1 MKKGRM
7 TVKTKYFNYFLFV
20 PVTLFGLMIL
30 LPSEASSHCDTMN
43 GPVVKAA
50 VKALESGNVNLVLV
64 WVQKKD
70 EVEIKKVFAKALS
83 IRKLNS
89 EAKEFA
95 DNYFFE
101 TLVRIHRAGE
111 GAPYTGLKP
120 AGSEPEPGIVAAD
133 NAIEKGSVD
142 ELMKSLTETIHHGVH
157 ERFGHVLA
165 TKNYGPNDVE
175 AGREH
180 VKAYVVFIHYV
191 ERLYRSALS
200 SAGGDDHE
208 AETHDAH

>member
-1 MKKGRM
+1 MK
-7 TVKTKYFNYFLFV
+7 THNFNCIVFV
-20 PVTLFGLMIL
+20 SMTLFGLMIL

-43 GPVVKAA
+43 GPVVKSA
-50 VKALESGNVNLVLV
+50 VKAFESGNVNLVLV

-70 EVEIKKVFAKALS
+70 EAEIKKAFAKALS
-83 IRKLNS
+83 IRTLNS

-120 AGSEPEPGIVAAD
+120 AGSEPEPGIAAAD

-142 ELMKSLTETIHHGVH
+142 ELMKNLTETVHHGVH
-157 ERFGHVLA
+157 EQFSHVLA
-165 TKNYGPNDVE
+165 TKNYRPDDVE
-175 AGREH
+175 AGREY
-180 VKAYVVFIHYV
+180 VKAYVVFIHYA
-191 ERLYRSALS
+191 ERLYQSALS
-200 SAGGDDHE
+200 PAEGHHHK
-208 AETHDAH
+208 AETNDGH

>member
-7 TVKTKYFNYFLFV
+7 TMKTHNFNCFV
-20 PVTLFGLMIL
+20 FVSMTLFALMIL

-70 EVEIKKVFAKALS
+70 ETEIKKAFAKALS

-111 GAPYTGLKP
+111 GEPYTGLKP
-120 AGSEPEPGIVAAD
+120 AESEPEPGIAAAD
-133 NAIEKGSVD
+133 NAIEKGSGE

-157 ERFGHVLA
+157 EQFSHVLA
-165 TKNYGPNDVE
+165 TKNYRPDDVE
-175 AGREH
+175 AGREY
-180 VKAYVVFIHYV
+180 VKAYVIFIHYV
-191 ERLYRSALS
+191 ERLYQSALS
-200 SAGGDDHE
+200 PAKGHFHE
-208 AETHDAH
+208 TETHDEH